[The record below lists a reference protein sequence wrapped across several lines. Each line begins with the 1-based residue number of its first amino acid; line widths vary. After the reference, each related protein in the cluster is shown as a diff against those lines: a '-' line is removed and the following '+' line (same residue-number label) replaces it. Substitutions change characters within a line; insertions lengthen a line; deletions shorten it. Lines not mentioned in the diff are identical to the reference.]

1 MANIGPG
8 GPGESNRIIMMAESA
23 PTTRQ
28 LLANSFIIGTVV
40 INTQTDNLDKAQGK
54 THSRMFEVTFARDMI
69 TQQALANSSRKAQ
82 IMSYD

>member
-23 PTTRQ
+23 PTRQ
-28 LLANSFIIGTVV
+28 LANSFIIGTAV